1 MMVMKILELIT
12 KTLLQSL
19 SLQENFKNKTNEEKG
34 SIFQQRQ
41 REKNSY
47 KRVILES
54 HTGVCDQLNDMK
66 HPTHWQ
72 KV

>member
-34 SIFQQRQ
+34 NIFLQRQ
-41 REKNSY
+41 REKNSHI
-47 KRVILES
+47 RVILES
-54 HTGVCDQLNDMK
+54 HTGVCDQLNDI
-66 HPTHWQ
+66 
-72 KV
+72 